1 VIIVPSLVKATYCL
15 CYQKNVKFVAL
26 ANNMWNIIA
35 SLVFFLFRLC
45 FWGLKLVNVWIL
57 SFICTFVV
65 EILCQESLSC
75 FRPELLRP
83 SQVVQPSPP
92 IPPPVTTHPSGMAT
106 SVIRISPNPARGGPL
121 AASTVSSSQQQQH
134 TPWQVEGPGAPSYA
148 EVTNHQPVNSFPSVV
163 TSASQ
168 QQQQQQ
174 QQQHQQGL
182 ILQQALTSSADMNC
196 SSQHH
201 IEGPRAE
208 HSQQHIRVVKP
219 PPQQQNLTLMHMPK
233 NEAIDCSGG
242 NINSTGGNTLYFVP
256 HQSSPQEK
264 KVFVI
269 KSDGDLDKF
278 PTAVMV
284 NHIPAVTSTGSLPQ
298 TVVVDKAPV
307 SSTFNFQ
314 ND

>member
-1 VIIVPSLVKATYCL
+1 M
-15 CYQKNVKFVAL
+15 FR
-26 ANNMWNIIA
+26 
-35 SLVFFLFRLC
+35 FFFSFQVL
-45 FWGLKLVNVWIL
+45 FWGQKLVNVWIL
-57 SFICTFVV
+57 NFSHICLV
-65 EILCQESLSC
+65 EIVCLESLSLSY

-92 IPPPVTTHPSGMAT
+92 NPPPVTSHPSGMAT

-121 AASTVSSSQQQQH
+121 ATSTVAALQQQQH
-134 TPWQVEGPGAPSYA
+134 TSWQVECPGAPSYG
-148 EVTNHQPVNSFPSVV
+148 EVTNQQPVNSFPSVV

-174 QQQHQQGL
+174 QQKQQHQQGL
-182 ILQQALTSSADMNC
+182 ILQQALTSSADMNS

-201 IEGPRAE
+201 VEGPRAE

-219 PPQQQNLTLMHMPK
+219 PPQQQNLTLMQMPK

-242 NINSTGGNTLYFVP
+242 SMSSTSGNTLYLVP

-264 KVFVI
+264 KFVVI

-278 PTAVMV
+278 PTTVMV
-284 NHIPAVTSTGSLPQ
+284 NHIPAASSTGCLPQ

-307 SSTFNFQ
+307 SSTFYFELLALLNTAA
-314 ND
+314 

>member
-1 VIIVPSLVKATYCL
+1 
-15 CYQKNVKFVAL
+15 
-26 ANNMWNIIA
+26 M
-35 SLVFFLFRLC
+35 
-45 FWGLKLVNVWIL
+45 NVWIL
-57 SFICTFVV
+57 SFSCICVV

-92 IPPPVTTHPSGMAT
+92 NPPPVTTHPSGMAT

-121 AASTVSSSQQQQH
+121 AASTVASSQQQQH
-134 TPWQVEGPGAPSYA
+134 TPWQVESPGAPSYA
-148 EVTNHQPVNSFPSVV
+148 EITSQQPITSFPSVV
-163 TSASQ
+163 TSAT
-168 QQQQQQ
+168 QQ

-182 ILQQALTSSADMNC
+182 ILQQALTSSADMNS

-219 PPQQQNLTLMHMPK
+219 PPQQQNLTLMQMPK

-242 NINSTGGNTLYFVP
+242 NINSTSGNTLYLVP

-264 KVFVI
+264 KFVVI

-284 NHIPAVTSTGSLPQ
+284 NHIPSVPSTGSLPQ

-307 SSTFNFQ
+307 SSRFNFEFLG
-314 ND
+314 

>member
-1 VIIVPSLVKATYCL
+1 
-15 CYQKNVKFVAL
+15 
-26 ANNMWNIIA
+26 M
-35 SLVFFLFRLC
+35 
-45 FWGLKLVNVWIL
+45 NVWIL
-57 SFICTFVV
+57 SLICTCVV
-65 EILCQESLSC
+65 EILCQESVSC

-121 AASTVSSSQQQQH
+121 AASTVGSSQQQQH
-134 TPWQVEGPGAPSYA
+134 TPWQVESPGAPAYA
-148 EVTNHQPVNSFPSVV
+148 EVTNQQPVNSFPSVV
-163 TSASQ
+163 TSAT
-168 QQQQQQ
+168 QQQQQ

-182 ILQQALTSSADMNC
+182 ILQQALTSSADMNS

-219 PPQQQNLTLMHMPK
+219 PPQQQNLTSLQMPK

-242 NINSTGGNTLYFVP
+242 NINSTGGNTLYLVP

-264 KVFVI
+264 KFVVI

-284 NHIPAVTSTGSLPQ
+284 NHIPAVPSTGSLPQ

-307 SSTFNFQ
+307 SSTFHFELMG
-314 ND
+314 